1 LVQANYK
8 SWITW
13 ALLFLMKKGVQH
25 PGPHCAAIFV
35 DDMPM
40 INGQDIINLMS
51 WAELHALVI
60 PISDS

>member
-1 LVQANYK
+1 
-8 SWITW
+8 
-13 ALLFLMKKGVQH
+13 MKKGVQH

>member
-13 ALLFLMKKGVQH
+13 TLLFWMKKGVQH

-40 INGQDIINLMS
+40 INVQGIINLMS
-51 WAELHALVI
+51 WAELHA
-60 PISDS
+60 